1 MADNKLSDLD
11 EILQLLNENNIYE
24 KIDAPIDE
32 ILRKYSYSISEDKT
46 QREFISI
53 ITEFL
58 NKLKNQ
64 GVLVSMDSNEF
75 SNVFWYLEKYYE
87 GEGSQGYERALND
100 YEEYGI
106 EIILEETC
114 EALKMDQR
122 SRYLFWVH
130 DTKINYL
137 EWNDKLKLIEE
148 IINQFKKDFNPRV
161 SNLPN
166 EQLTPFLKE
175 LINMVITG
183 TQPIKSILETKL
195 FN

>member
-1 MADNKLSDLD
+1 MVDNKLSDLN
-11 EILQLLNENNIYE
+11 EILHLLSEDVIYE

-32 ILRKYSYSISEDKT
+32 ILSKYSYSISEDKT
-46 QREFISI
+46 QKEFISI
-53 ITEFL
+53 ISEFL

-75 SNVFWYLEKYYE
+75 SEVFWYLEKYYKDE
-87 GEGSQGYERALND
+87 DSDGYERALND

-106 EIILEETC
+106 EMILEETC
-114 EALKMDQR
+114 EVLKMDQR
-122 SRYLFWVH
+122 SRYLSWVH

-137 EWNDKLKLIEE
+137 DWELKLKLMEE
-148 IINQFKKDFNPRV
+148 FLNQFKTISSPAV

-166 EQLTPFLKE
+166 EQLIPFLKE
-175 LINMVITG
+175 LLTKVITG
-183 TQPIKSILETKL
+183 TQPIKSMLETKL